1 MHGVPGTAQNGD
13 KMISALKRARTRLL
27 AGSLAFFFF
36 CLAAFPKHP
45 AAGQATPPPIGLE
58 IGQRAPAFEATD
70 QSGRTQTNETLKG
83 PKGTV
88 LLFFRSADW

>member
-1 MHGVPGTAQNGD
+1 MNSV
-13 KMISALKRARTRLL
+13 LKRARSQLL
-27 AGSLAFFFF
+27 AGSLAFFLL
-36 CLAAFPKHP
+36 CLAVFPNHR
-45 AAGQATPPPIGLE
+45 AAAQSASPSIGLE
-58 IGQRAPAFEATD
+58 IGQRAPRFEATD

>member
-1 MHGVPGTAQNGD
+1 
-13 KMISALKRARTRLL
+13 MISAVKRARLLPL
-27 AGSLAFFFF
+27 AGLPAFFLLWFT
-36 CLAAFPKHP
+36 AFPSHP
-45 AAGQATPPPIGLE
+45 AAGQATVPSIGLE

>member
-1 MHGVPGTAQNGD
+1 
-13 KMISALKRARTRLL
+13 MISALKRTRSQLL
-27 AGSLAFFFF
+27 ACSLAFFLL
-36 CLAAFPKHP
+36 CLAVFPNHP
-45 AAGQATPPPIGLE
+45 VAAQSASPSIGLE
-58 IGQRAPAFEATD
+58 LGERAPAFEATD